1 MGSDSA
7 YLIYGLLI
15 LALGGAIGA
24 GLQAIYQRGLS
35 AGEKQGEKGSIKLEK
50 DHLITLHWLATNGF
64 HRLLLLGERGSGGFQ
79 TRERAEEA
87 HWTLDRLENHLP
99 KDAVVDAS
107 FNRMGDIAMHWPD
120 GPLSPARRLLKQQR
134 LDKEP

>member
-1 MGSDSA
+1 MGIDSA
-7 YLIYGLLI
+7 YLIYGSFI
-15 LALGGAIGA
+15 LALGAAIGA
-24 GLQAIYQRGLS
+24 GLQALYQREFN
-35 AGEKQGEKGSIKLEK
+35 AAEKQREKGSIKLAQ
-50 DHLITLHWLATNGF
+50 DDLITLHWLATNGF
-64 HRLLLLGERGSGGFQ
+64 RRLLLLRERGSGGFQ

-99 KDAVVDAS
+99 KDAVTDAS